1 MTTYKQTM
9 QEITL
14 LNKIT
19 PNTHKIYDLVHTQ
32 YTTLH
37 QMTWEQ
43 LLDEAEQDEQT
54 IHKPSKRRI
63 KKRIQEYI
71 YHLIDQDKQP
81 TTIKQY
87 ISTLK
92 KLYTT
97 NEIEIP
103 PIHLPKNNKI
113 REGYEDLPTRQEIT
127 QAIQNSKT
135 KMKATI
141 LLIVS
146 SGMARNEACQL
157 TIQDFKEATREYYH
171 KEPENVY
178 ELIKLLKKQKHIIPV
193 WHIKRR
199 KTNVNYI
206 TCNSPEATTYLIQS
220 IEERQTKKVLTFEDK
235 LLGFSEPALITHN
248 FMHLND
254 RLAFGRLATRRRF
267 HPHALRSYFATT
279 INSRGMPYLCA
290 EFMLGHTV
298 DSTRSAYYKAEPSQI
313 KREYMRVVNYLSFVT
328 HVETV
333 TLDDDERRELEELKE
348 YKQYTEQ
355 RMLKLEE
362 AVRTLTL

>member
-1 MTTYKQTM
+1 MTTYKQTI

-14 LNKIT
+14 LNQIT

-43 LLDEAEQDEQT
+43 LIQEAEQDEQT
-54 IHKPSKRRI
+54 IPKPSKRRI

-71 YHLIDQDKQP
+71 YHLLEEDKQP

-87 ISTLK
+87 TTILK

-97 NEIEIP
+97 NEIE
-103 PIHLPKNNKI
+103 LPQIKLPRINPN

-127 QAIQNSKT
+127 QAIHNSKL

-146 SGMARNEACQL
+146 SGMARNEVCNL

-171 KEPENVY
+171 QEPTTVY
-178 ELIKLLKKQKHIIPV
+178 ELINILKKQQHIIPV

-206 TCNSPEATTYLIQS
+206 TCNSPEATKHILQLLELRLIHN
-220 IEERQTKKVLTFEDK
+220 VLTFEDT
-235 LLGFSEPALITHN
+235 LLGYNTPSLVTHN
-248 FMHLND
+248 FMRLND
-254 RLAFGRLATRRRF
+254 RLGFGRLATRRRF

-328 HVETV
+328 RVETV